1 MNREDRNNRPPR
13 FYWYQVIF
21 IAPLFILLAYC
32 VAICLPLR
40 FYSPIVFYWAMGAY
54 SLMVL
59 ALIGRIFWLMRS
71 AHRARLT
78 NRWS

>member
-1 MNREDRNNRPPR
+1 MSREDQNNPAPR

-21 IAPLFILLAYC
+21 IAPVFIPLFYC

-40 FYSPIVFYWAMGAY
+40 LYSPILFYWAMGAY

-59 ALIGRIFWLMRS
+59 VLIGRIFWLMRS
-71 AHRARLT
+71 AYRARLT
-78 NRWS
+78 NR